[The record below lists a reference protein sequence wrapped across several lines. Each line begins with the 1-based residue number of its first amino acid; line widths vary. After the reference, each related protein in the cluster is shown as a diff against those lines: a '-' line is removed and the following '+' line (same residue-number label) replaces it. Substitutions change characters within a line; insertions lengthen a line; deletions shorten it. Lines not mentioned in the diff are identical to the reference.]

1 MPQPQRG
8 SFSLDRGDKQHT
20 AAISLDALLSIQYF
34 VQKSLELLFCGQWL
48 ENYLGGLCDRGGIVA
63 LLGTGKHNFP
73 LLFPCN
79 DTVGCLFSKTVD

>member
-8 SFSLDRGDKQHT
+8 AFSLDHEDKQHT
-20 AAISLDALLSIQYF
+20 ATISLDALLSVQPF
-34 VQKSLELLFCGQWL
+34 VQKSLELLLCGWCM
-48 ENYLGGLCDRGGIVA
+48 ENYLGRLCDRGGIVA